1 MSSLSLQLFKKFL
14 ITLNLERQLTFVY
27 VATIYLELNPS
38 VIHWQLKQIR
48 RKSLLYVFPLGFEL
62 VYTSPLFEI
71 CLGTSGTL
79 ISRETIF

>member
-1 MSSLSLQLFKKFL
+1 MSSLSLQLLKKFL

-48 RKSLLYVFPLGFEL
+48 RKSLLYGLYLKFVWEQVAP
-62 VYTSPLFEI
+62 
-71 CLGTSGTL
+71 
-79 ISRETIF
+79 